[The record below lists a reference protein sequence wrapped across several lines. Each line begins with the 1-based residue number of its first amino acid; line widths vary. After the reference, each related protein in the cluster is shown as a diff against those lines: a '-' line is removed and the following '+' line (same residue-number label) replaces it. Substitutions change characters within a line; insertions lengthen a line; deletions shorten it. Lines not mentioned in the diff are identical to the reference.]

1 MRKNT
6 LIPVVVCLMVSLLSG
21 QDPVTSSS
29 NFKDLPPVPRAI
41 IEPPPLPSI
50 KTSPKDLRRKTRV
63 IKKKKTKSK
72 KKSSVPR
79 KVKVAR

>member
-41 IEPPPLPSI
+41 IEPPLPGV

-63 IKKKKTKSK
+63 IKKENH
-72 KKSSVPR
+72 
-79 KVKVAR
+79 VKEEI

>member
-6 LIPVVVCLMVSLLSG
+6 LIPVVACLMVSLLSG

-29 NFKDLPPVPRAI
+29 NFKDLPPVPRTI

-72 KKSSVPR
+72 KKSNVPR